1 MSPQI
6 PAGIPPPLRN
16 VTAAFG
22 KISPIEKGE
31 TVRLFQQ
38 RILVQSWHLVFD
50 SNSITCFVIEQ
61 ELTYTTYRDDKI

>member
-6 PAGIPPPLRN
+6 PAGIPSPLRN

-31 TVRLFQQ
+31 TVSLSTVNTGTVLAFS
-38 RILVQSWHLVFD
+38 V
-50 SNSITCFVIEQ
+50 
-61 ELTYTTYRDDKI
+61 